1 MWRLLKNAKYHLIK
15 LFIQSEWGAIKVG
28 SFISQ
33 VPPDVVFFTITPAS
47 DDCIDIEYSIP
58 GDPGSFIFIYHRLKY
73 IYVDLSIVISGGNL
87 LKNQLPSDYD

>member
-1 MWRLLKNAKYHLIK
+1 MFL
-15 LFIQSEWGAIKVG
+15 
-28 SFISQ
+28 
-33 VPPDVVFFTITPAS
+33 TITLAS
-47 DDCIDIEYSIP
+47 NDCIDIEYSIP